1 MPASFG
7 PINATPDP
15 VPPRPGDRIPPGG
28 RWPSAG
34 GGHVPPQRPYGSA
47 RMAEAEARKRQRAER
62 ERSRW
67 HWLLAMPVTLPLL
80 TPLFDRAEPQLWGI
94 PFFYWAQIAC
104 IGLAMA
110 VTTLVY
116 QLTRVRG

>member
-7 PINATPDP
+7 HINATPDP
-15 VPPRPGDRIPPGG
+15 VPPRPGDRLPPGG
-28 RWPSAG
+28 RWPS
-34 GGHVPPQRPYGSA
+34 QQPYGSA
-47 RMAEAEARKRQRAER
+47 RAADAEARRRERAAR

-67 HWLLAMPVTLPLL
+67 HWLLAIPVTVPLI
-80 TPLFDRAEPQLWGI
+80 TPLFDRAEPQVWGI

-104 IGLAMA
+104 IGLTIA
-110 VTTLVY
+110 VTALVY